1 MAKVFYVTETANDYS
16 TAHFFKTE
24 KEALKYGKSKV
35 KDFNMKQ
42 DMWGDGF
49 HDEENDTWFGGEWIN
64 TQYGILMSWEEDRV
78 YIQSADDE
86 EARKFIRSSRHDKQG
101 SAIFFDS
108 FKKGMH
114 GSLGNDFAEGEGYT
128 WKHHRK
134 EYIKESKTIMK
145 HIKLFEQFINEAKVD
160 ATQFVDMLQSLR
172 YELEREESAEMSDAN
187 MASLLGNIWMESI
200 ELMNF
205 TKNSQYLALSSAF
218 ANARIGEDYEFY
230 DTEFEVEARR
240 FVKKAFGLMGNS
252 LEGAIECHMSAIKEL
267 MPSVKPAQIKKIY
280 VDILSEFK

>member
-42 DMWGDGF
+42 DMWGGGF

-145 HIKLFEQFINEAKVD
+145 HVRLFEQFIAEKFSKKDAKQLIKDLKADGFDASGDKNWIQVDGVDSPNPDYDGTVSMAWDPIEKEA
-160 ATQFVDMLQSLR
+160 
-172 YELEREESAEMSDAN
+172 YSDDDTYT
-187 MASLLGNIWMESI
+187 EPV
-200 ELMNF
+200 E
-205 TKNSQYLALSSAF
+205 TV
-218 ANARIGEDYEFY
+218 EDF
-230 DTEFEVEARR
+230 
-240 FVKKAFGLMGNS
+240 M
-252 LEGAIECHMSAIKEL
+252 
-267 MPSVKPAQIKKIY
+267 
-280 VDILSEFK
+280 DILNYPEDTFGKWEN